1 MHTCRQREEKY
12 SYVYSLLACALMYVV
27 VSTYAGEKE
36 GWKKKA
42 QVMEEKELR
51 LLPAECT

>member
-1 MHTCRQREEKY
+1 MQAEGGEVLVRIQFASVR
-12 SYVYSLLACALMYVV
+12 AYVV